1 MVEIPDIVWYELLGC
16 FMILLK
22 YTLVRNNEPI
32 NTNNKSINGANDTN
46 TLVIIFEND
55 SSVLNFASFKTNNIN
70 VVTEMQMDINA
81 NILPITELDENELI
95 VIIRMVIPPA
105 INE

>member
-1 MVEIPDIVWYELLGC
+1 
-16 FMILLK
+16 MILLK
-22 YTLVRNNEPI
+22 YTLVRSNEPI

-46 TLVIIFEND
+46 TLIIIFENE

-70 VVTEMQMDINA
+70 VVTEIVMDINA
-81 NILPITELDENELI
+81 NILPITELDENDFI
-95 VIIRMVIPPA
+95 VIIRIVIPPA